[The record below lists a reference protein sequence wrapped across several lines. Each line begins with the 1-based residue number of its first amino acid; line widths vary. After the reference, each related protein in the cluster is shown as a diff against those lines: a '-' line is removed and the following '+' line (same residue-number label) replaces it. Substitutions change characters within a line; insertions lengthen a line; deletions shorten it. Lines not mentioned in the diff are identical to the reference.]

1 MDKRIAKLT
10 TLVVCFLV
18 LGACG
23 AKKEDVSFEDDT
35 QEVFIEMV
43 DEQKHEEMSMTKE
56 IKLDE
61 EFSIEYKTYEPE
73 GIGKAKFKAKS
84 VREVSDID
92 GVKATEGKKLVLVE
106 IAVVGDAKN
115 TGRPSTFNQIGDYPS
130 PQFVMVDKTAK
141 SSLVEDTYYSDTY
154 TESKKLF
161 ELSKITMDHGTWVN
175 TALVFELNNDKE
187 ADLAFMFTNLEGK
200 TEFYDI
206 TDN

>member
-56 IKLDE
+56 LKLDE

>member
-1 MDKRIAKLT
+1 MDKRITKLIT
-10 TLVVCFLV
+10 VAVCFLV

-23 AKKEDVSFEDDT
+23 VKKEEVSFEDDT
-35 QEVFIEMV
+35 QDVFVELV
-43 DEQKHEEMSMTKE
+43 DEEKHEEMNMTKE
-56 IKLDE
+56 LKLDE
-61 EFSIEYKTYEPE
+61 EFSVEFKTFEPD
-73 GIGKAKFKAKS
+73 GIGKAKFRAKS
-84 VREVSDID
+84 VKEVSDID

-115 TGRPSTFNQIGDYPS
+115 KGRPSTFNQIGDFPS

-141 SSLVEDTYYSDTY
+141 TSLVEDTYYSDTY

-161 ELSKITMDHGTWVN
+161 ELSKITMDHGQWVN

-187 ADLAFMFTNLEGK
+187 VDLAFMFTNLEGK

>member
-23 AKKEDVSFEDDT
+23 AKKEEISFEDDT

-43 DEQKHEEMSMTKE
+43 DEQKHEEMIFTKE
-56 IKLDE
+56 LKLNE
-61 EFSIEYKTYEPE
+61 EFSVEYKTFEPE
-73 GIGKAKFKAKS
+73 GVGKAKFSAKS
-84 VREVSDID
+84 VKEVSDID

-115 TGRPSTFNQIGDYPS
+115 KGRPSTFNQIGDYPS

-141 SSLVEDTYYSDTY
+141 TSLVEDTYYSDTY

-187 ADLAFMFTNLEGK
+187 VDLAFMFTNLEGK

>member
-1 MDKRIAKLT
+1 MDKRIIKLT
-10 TLVVCFLV
+10 TVAVCFLI

-23 AKKEDVSFEDDT
+23 AKKEEVSFEDDT
-35 QEVFIEMV
+35 QDVFIEMV

-56 IKLDE
+56 LKLDE
-61 EFSIEYKTYEPE
+61 EFSVEYKTYEPE

-84 VREVSDID
+84 IKQVEDID
-92 GVKATEGKKLVLVE
+92 GVKASEGKKLVLVE

-141 SSLVEDTYYSDTY
+141 TSLVEDTYYSDTY

-161 ELSKITMDHGTWVN
+161 ELSKITMDHNQWVN
-175 TALVFELNNDKE
+175 TALVFELNSDKE
-187 ADLAFMFTNLEGK
+187 IDLALMFTNLEDK

-206 TDN
+206 ADN

>member
-1 MDKRIAKLT
+1 MDKRITKLT
-10 TLVVCFLV
+10 TVLVCFLV

-23 AKKEDVSFEDDT
+23 VKKEEVSFEDDT
-35 QEVFIEMV
+35 QDVFVEIV
-43 DEQKHEEMSMTKE
+43 DEQKHDEMSMTKE
-56 IKLDE
+56 LKLDE
-61 EFSIEYKTYEPE
+61 EFSVEYKTYEPE

-84 VREVSDID
+84 VKVVDDID

-115 TGRPSTFNQIGDYPS
+115 KGRPSTFNQIGDFPS
-130 PQFVMVDKTAK
+130 PQFVMVDKTSK
-141 SSLVEDTYYSDTY
+141 TSLVEDTYYSDTY

-161 ELSKITMDHGTWVN
+161 ELSKITMDHGQWVN
-175 TALVFELNNDKE
+175 TALVFELSNDKE
-187 ADLAFMFTNLEGK
+187 VDLAFMFTNLEGK